1 METIDV
7 IKMADDILAGADFD
21 ENYIEHHGVKGQR
34 WGERKFQYKDGS
46 LTALGRQHYGIGSW
60 IKSRFSSA
68 ERGYRAAVKQ
78 KQQQQKI
85 AVKKAK
91 YAGDLKKMIK
101 NKKLFTDAEINQQ
114 IMDDTRRQ
122 QALNHLKD
130 LSNADK
136 IRRQNEKIEKQERR
150 DARKAQRFEQ
160 KMQKEALKAETQQ
173 KLNEQKTQLDIQK
186 QKDKAQAEREQ
197 AQRDYQT
204 QQKIAEGKTLLSKL
218 QKGAKMAA
226 AVSAI
231 VGSTKKTFELLGF
244 NADKMKDATKAVEKV
259 KGAAEK
265 LKEQAKATGETETK
279 PKDEKKSTFDFD
291 PINNPRKIGP
301 KEQKLKDEHH
311 EKAVK
316 EWEQWQNNNA
326 QKYNVET
333 WRKNNRPILDQMATK
348 RFTDKEDSKRRIEM
362 RQMAGR
368 ILGTEVLNYKGGTD
382 RSDLTS
388 PVGKQK
394 ASQSTP
400 ITPPKTNV
408 PDRSDIVSPVG
419 KKQESSSN
427 RVEPPKV
434 SASARTDIVSPVSAK
449 REAEA
454 KEQAREIKERWNKF
468 YQFQQQSTGKSE
480 PKSATGSFITSV
492 SPTKLTD
499 MLLGRVSKSEYPYIN
514 LGTAMNKNIGEATDY
529 MDEMRKR
536 KEIQRNMR
544 YGTVH
549 RADDMQEDAGE
560 VEDAE

>member
-21 ENYIEHHGVKGQR
+21 EDYIEHHGVKGQR
-34 WGERKFQYKDGS
+34 WGERKYQYNDGS

-101 NKKLFTDAEINQQ
+101 NKKLFTDAEIDQQ

-122 QALNHLKD
+122 QALNRLKD

-136 IRRQNEKIEKQERR
+136 IRRQNEKIEKQERK
-150 DARKAQRFEQ
+150 DARKAQKFER

-173 KLNEQKTQLDIQK
+173 KLNEQKTQLDVQK
-186 QKDKAQAEREQ
+186 QKDKAQAEREE

-204 QQKIAEGKTLLSKL
+204 QQKIAEGKTLLSRL

-226 AVSAI
+226 SVSAI

-244 NADKMKDATKAVEKV
+244 DANKIKDTTKAVEKV
-259 KGAAEK
+259 KDAADK
-265 LKEQAKATGETETK
+265 IKEQTKTDQSKEEK
-279 PKDEKKSTFDFD
+279 PKEEKKSTSDS
-291 PINNPRKIGP
+291 ISNTPRQRTDKQ
-301 KEQKLKDEHH
+301 QKKWEEHH

-316 EWEQWQNNNA
+316 EWEAWQKNNA

-333 WRKNNRPILDQMATK
+333 WRKNNQPLLDKTAAKRLAYNKDSYQQTQTRKMA
-348 RFTDKEDSKRRIEM
+348 DKIFGKET
-362 RQMAGR
+362 
-368 ILGTEVLNYKGGTD
+368 LD
-382 RSDLTS
+382 RKSELDRTN
-388 PVGKQK
+388 
-394 ASQSTP
+394 T
-400 ITPPKTNV
+400 TPP
-408 PDRSDIVSPVG
+408 I
-419 KKQESSSN
+419 
-427 RVEPPKV
+427 
-434 SASARTDIVSPVSAK
+434 SAK
-449 REAEA
+449 QEAEA

-468 YQFQQQSTGKSE
+468 YQFQKQSTGKSE
-480 PKSATGSFITSV
+480 PKSATGSFITST
-492 SPTKLTD
+492 SPAKIAD
-499 MLLGRVSKSEYPYIN
+499 MLLGKVSKTEYPHIN
-514 LGTAMNKNIGEATDY
+514 LGSAMNTKIGQSATDFGEEY
-529 MDEMRKR
+529 NKST
-536 KEIQRNMR
+536 KIQRKAR
-544 YGTVH
+544 KGHKQEGRWSDTE
-549 RADDMQEDAGE
+549 EDAGE

>member
-21 ENYIEHHGVKGQR
+21 ENYIKHHGVKGQR

-101 NKKLFTDAEINQQ
+101 NKKYFTDAEIDQQ
-114 IMDDTRRQ
+114 IMDDTKRQ
-122 QALNHLKD
+122 QALNRLKD

-136 IRRQNEKIEKQERR
+136 IRRQNEKIEKREQK
-150 DARKAQRFEQ
+150 DARKAQKFEQ

-204 QQKIAEGKTLLSKL
+204 QQKIAEGKTLLSRL
-218 QKGAKMAA
+218 QKGAKMSAS
-226 AVSAI
+226 VSAI

-301 KEQKLKDEHH
+301 KEQKLKDERH

-333 WRKNNRPILDQMATK
+333 WHKNNRPILDQMATK
-348 RFTDKEDSKRRIEM
+348 RFTDKEDSKRQTEM

-388 PVGKQK
+388 PV
-394 ASQSTP
+394 S
-400 ITPPKTNV
+400 
-408 PDRSDIVSPVG
+408 
-419 KKQESSSN
+419 KKQTGTSN

-492 SPTKLTD
+492 SPAKLTD
-499 MLLGRVSKSEYPYIN
+499 MLLGKVSKSEYPHIN

-529 MDEMRKR
+529 MDEMRNR
-536 KEIQRNMR
+536 KEMERQRR
-544 YGTVH
+544 YGAVH
-549 RADDMQEDAGE
+549 KADDMQEDAGE

>member
-1 METIDV
+1 MESIDV

-21 ENYIEHHGVKGQR
+21 GEYIEHHGVPGQR
-34 WGERKFQYKDGS
+34 WGERKYQYKDGS

-78 KQQQQKI
+78 KQQQQKL

-101 NKKLFTDAEINQQ
+101 NKKYFTDEEIDQQ
-114 IMDDTRRQ
+114 IMNDTRRQ
-122 QALNHLKD
+122 QALNRLKD

-136 IRRQNEKIEKQERR
+136 IRRQNEKIEEQERQ
-150 DARKAQRFEQ
+150 DARKAQKFEQ

-204 QQKIAEGKTLLSKL
+204 QQKIAEGKTWLSKL

-226 AVSAI
+226 SVSAI

-244 NADKMKDATKAVEKV
+244 NADKTKDATKAVEKV
-259 KGAAEK
+259 KDAAEK
-265 LKEQAKATGETETK
+265 VKEATKDIKEKSGTGASSPEPNKPRDIGEK
-279 PKDEKKSTFDFD
+279 EKK
-291 PINNPRKIGP
+291 
-301 KEQKLKDEHH
+301 LKTERH
-311 EKAVK
+311 ERAVK
-316 EWEQWQNNNA
+316 EWESWQKDNSE
-326 QKYNVET
+326 KLSK
-333 WRKNNRPILDQMATK
+333 WRKDNATLLSQMATK
-348 RFTDKEDSKRRIEM
+348 RFNDTDDSKKQIET
-362 RQMAGR
+362 RKMAGR
-368 ILGTEVLNYKGGTD
+368 ILGEK
-382 RSDLTS
+382 
-388 PVGKQK
+388 
-394 ASQSTP
+394 
-400 ITPPKTNV
+400 I
-408 PDRSDIVSPVG
+408 
-419 KKQESSSN
+419 
-427 RVEPPKV
+427 EPPKV
-434 SASARTDIVSPVSAK
+434 STSARTDIVSPVSAK

-454 KEQAREIKERWNKF
+454 REQAQEIKERWNKF
-468 YQFQQQSTGKSE
+468 YQFQQQSTGKTE

-492 SPTKLTD
+492 SPAKLTD
-499 MLLGRVSKSEYPYIN
+499 MLLGKVSKSEYPHIN

-529 MDEMRKR
+529 MEEMRNR

-549 RADDMQEDAGE
+549 KADDMQENAGE

>member
-21 ENYIEHHGVKGQR
+21 EDYIEHHGVKGQR

-78 KQQQQKI
+78 KQQQQKL

-244 NADKMKDATKAVEKV
+244 NTDKINDATKAVEKV
-259 KGAAEK
+259 KGTAEK
-265 LKEQAKATGETETK
+265 LKEQVKATGETEAK
-279 PKDEKKSTFDFD
+279 PKEEKKSTFDFD

-301 KEQKLKDEHH
+301 KEQKLKDEYH

-333 WRKNNRPILDQMATK
+333 WRKNNQPILDQMATK
-348 RFTDKEDSKRRIEM
+348 RFTGKEDSKRQIEM

-394 ASQSTP
+394 APQSTP
-400 ITPPKTNV
+400 ITPPKTNA

-434 SASARTDIVSPVSAK
+434 STSARTDIVSPVSAK

-492 SPTKLTD
+492 SPAKLTD
-499 MLLGRVSKSEYPYIN
+499 MLLGKVSKSEYPHIN

-544 YGTVH
+544 YGAVH
-549 RADDMQEDAGE
+549 RADDMQEDAG
-560 VEDAE
+560 DGDYAE